1 MTNFVSNPVKKA
13 QLILIVAGRKGM
25 MRICRMRPDI
35 PAARSSNTE
44 ISLAKFNEE
53 HGGEYTLR
61 QALMMTIAEECTKA
75 SDAFMK
81 RGTPLNIEVYTL
93 SQIAIKCFQFLP
105 YIAGGKALDMDAIA
119 TERDTENDFCA
130 YADLTDMIN
139 HVVKAGNTVHLQASG
154 NAPYLELILPEGVTV
169 THGEKLDFVDGFTR
183 DGIQV
188 RGWSKANRKGATV
201 IVRGAKNPRAYITKA
216 EDPAKPW
223 RSLETLLKT
232 IDGVWAKL
240 PKDAVDKSE
249 EEGSEE
255 ELYSA

>member
-1 MTNFVSNPVKKA
+1 MTNTNANPVKKA
-13 QLILIVAGRKGM
+13 QLTLIVAGREGKI
-25 MRICRMRPDI
+25 RVCRMRPDI
-35 PAARSSNTE
+35 PSAKASQAE
-44 ISLAKFNEE
+44 IDVASAYP
-53 HGGEYTLR
+53 EYTLR
-61 QALMMTIAEECTKA
+61 QALMMVIADECKRA
-75 SDAFMK
+75 SDAFVK
-81 RGTPLNIEVYTL
+81 RGIPLNIDVYTVG
-93 SQIAIKCFQFLP
+93 QVAIKYFQFLP

-119 TERDTENDFCA
+119 TERDTHNDFCA
-130 YADLTDMIN
+130 YADLTDMVN
-139 HVVKAGNTVHLQASG
+139 YVVKSGNTVHLQATG

-169 THGEKLDFVDGFTR
+169 TDGEKLDFADGVAR

-188 RGWSKANRKGATV
+188 RGWSKCNRKNAQV
-201 IVRGAKNPRAYITKA
+201 IVRGMRNPRAYITKA

-240 PKDAVDKSE
+240 PKAAVDKSE